1 MHYSY
6 AWHRMGRHTLRIT
19 FQQTEEATL
28 LMLEG
33 RVAGP
38 YAAELGRVWD
48 EQAPQLAQ
56 QKLVLDLSNV
66 IFADADGT
74 TVLRQIHSQ
83 ARPQVIANTPW
94 TRYLAAQI
102 AANPHDRSD
111 QE

>member
-1 MHYSY
+1 
-6 AWHRMGRHTLRIT
+6 MGQRTLRIT
-19 FQQTEEATL
+19 IQQTEEATV

-38 YAAELGRVWD
+38 WAAEVGRVWV
-48 EQAPQLAQ
+48 EQAPQLADR
-56 QKLVLDLSNV
+56 KLVLNLTNV

-74 TVLRQIHSQ
+74 RVLREIYSQ
-83 ARPQVIANTPW
+83 ARPEVIANTPW

-102 AANPHDRSD
+102 AANPHDSSD

>member
-1 MHYSY
+1 M
-6 AWHRMGRHTLRIT
+6 
-19 FQQTEEATL
+19 L
-28 LMLEG
+28 LLEG

-38 YAAELGRVWD
+38 WAEELARVWE
-48 EQAPQLAQ
+48 EQATQLAQ

-74 TVLRQIHSQ
+74 RVLREIHSQ
-83 ARPQVIANTPW
+83 AHPQVIANTPW

-111 QE
+111 QEQGNADYE

>member
-1 MHYSY
+1 M
-6 AWHRMGRHTLRIT
+6 
-19 FQQTEEATL
+19 

-38 YAAELGRVWD
+38 YAVELGRVWK

-66 IFADADGT
+66 IFADAEGT
-74 TVLRQIHSQ
+74 RILRAIHSQ
-83 ARPQVIANTPW
+83 ASPQVIANTPW

-102 AANPHDRSD
+102 AANPHDRSN
-111 QE
+111 QEQGNADYE

>member
-1 MHYSY
+1 
-6 AWHRMGRHTLRIT
+6 MGQSTLRIT
-19 FQQTEEATL
+19 IQQTEDATL

-38 YAAELGRVWD
+38 WAAELGRVWV

-56 QKLVLDLSNV
+56 QNLVLDLSSV

-74 TVLRQIHSQ
+74 RVLRQIYSQ
-83 ARPQVIANTPW
+83 ARPEIIANTPW

-102 AANPHDRSD
+102 AANSHDLSD

>member
-1 MHYSY
+1 
-6 AWHRMGRHTLRIT
+6 MGRLTLRIT
-19 FQQTEEATL
+19 IQQTEDATL
-28 LMLEG
+28 LILEG

-38 YAAELGRVWD
+38 FAVELDRVWA
-48 EQAPQLAQ
+48 EQSSQLTQ
-56 QKLVLDLSNV
+56 QKLVLDISNV

-74 TVLRQIHSQ
+74 RVMREIHSQ

-111 QE
+111 QEQENADFE

>member
-1 MHYSY
+1 
-6 AWHRMGRHTLRIT
+6 MGQCTLRIT
-19 FQQTEEATL
+19 IQQSEEATV

-38 YAAELGRVWD
+38 WAEELGRVWV

-74 TVLRQIHSQ
+74 RVLREIHSQ
-83 ARPQVIANTPW
+83 AHPQVIANTPW

-111 QE
+111 QEQGNADYE